1 MTTHTSAS
9 KVIIDAPASRV
20 WKALT
25 KPELVK
31 QWQYGTDLS
40 TDWQIGSPITFRNEW
55 EGTIYEQKGTIL
67 EIEPNKL
74 MKYTL
79 FAPRP
84 GLEDKPENY
93 FTMTYSLE
101 EADGK
106 TILTIIQ
113 DDPREQIPQEQADEN
128 ENSVLDGLKKLV
140 EG

>member
-40 TDWQIGSPITFRNEW
+40 TDWQIGSPITFRNKW

>member
-40 TDWQIGSPITFRNEW
+40 TDWQMGSPITFRNEW

>member
-40 TDWQIGSPITFRNEW
+40 TDWQMGSPITFRNEW
-55 EGTIYEQKGTIL
+55 EGTIYDQKGTIL